1 MILWLAFVFAKKVNK
16 SLNTTAHCDLTL
28 GLAQFMVW
36 IACEYSRLSLL
47 IAATDVEEP
56 GQMALFSCHGLKCDF
71 KRNVCIINYL
81 YSSNVHNAFSKYN
94 NCTALFVLKNKKST
108 AKQPVLLCTV
118 KTATCA
124 PWKTNFKGKK
134 TVLPAVKK
142 QNLLPRVI
150 LSSIKNNSCSIL
162 YFIFVV
168 PNVFKYLL
176 FSVLQFLSVCELH

>member
-16 SLNTTAHCDLTL
+16 SLNTTTHCNLTL

-36 IACEYSRLSLL
+36 IACEYSCLSLL

-56 GQMALFSCHGLKCDF
+56 GQMALFSWYGLKCEF

-108 AKQPVLLCTV
+108 AKQPVFLCTV

-124 PWKTNFKGKK
+124 PWKTNFKGEK
-134 TVLPAVKK
+134 TVLQAVKK

-168 PNVFKYLL
+168 PDAFEYLL